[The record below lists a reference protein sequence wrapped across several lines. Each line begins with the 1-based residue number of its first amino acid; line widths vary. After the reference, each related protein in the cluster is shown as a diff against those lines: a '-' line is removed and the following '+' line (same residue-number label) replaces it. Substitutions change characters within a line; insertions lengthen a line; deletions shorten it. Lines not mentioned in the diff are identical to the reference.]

1 MKCTANRTAL
11 KPNTGTSVF
20 VAVDLTP
27 SAAAVAG
34 RTRSI
39 ALALDSSGSMD
50 GAKIE
55 QAKSAAL
62 GLIKQ
67 LRPTDQLSIVS
78 FADSVTVQLPASR
91 VGNAKEVT
99 SAVKGLTVGGLTAM
113 YDGLEAAFKQARQ
126 ASQEAGTVT
135 RVILL
140 TDGNPTVGRT
150 DGKDFV
156 AMAQAMR
163 EAGITITAIGIG
175 NDYNEFLLQKVAEAG
190 GGLWHHIDEKGGS
203 LPEIFQEQAAQMA
216 GTLVAHPELK
226 VSIMQGAELADAYS
240 VRPVLNRLPRPKF
253 DGAAYTIPLRD
264 LIAGEEQTIVFRLGV
279 PSRPA
284 GKGTLIRLSLVEVT
298 QDVEVTFTDDARQ
311 WNVEAN
317 PYPRTLLSSAEATV
331 LIQRAVQTK
340 EASALQK
347 AETIMKT
354 LASDAGAANAIR
366 SNQALNDVVT
376 TMRDAQATVMRSG
389 LQLSESAKKEFLQ
402 ATTVIGKKKKR

>member
-331 LIQRAVQTK
+331 LIQRAVLTK
-340 EASALQK
+340 DASELQK
-347 AETIMKT
+347 AEQI
-354 LASDAGAANAIR
+354 I
-366 SNQALNDVVT
+366 
-376 TMRDAQATVMRSG
+376 
-389 LQLSESAKKEFLQ
+389 
-402 ATTVIGKKKKR
+402 